1 MKDILCRSPPASL
14 AATGLAAKE
23 ASVLHSL
30 RSFGC
35 LLAVLLLAQ
44 HPLLAVDEYHYSGT
58 LLQVERSGDPQVVKQ
73 FDLYCVGR
81 SGSDGSRLFFSVD
94 ERGGGAWPWPERFG
108 ETILNVTGKRVG
120 GRPAH
125 ILHTFQDT
133 KYPVEL
139 PSPVFEYADRLAP
152 SATWTVEGR
161 EWEVRG
167 KKKIGDHDCW
177 QVAAVDRFGRPQSYF
192 VATGS
197 NLVVAAERRVFMG
210 RGDEFRLQLELTAW
224 KPLAE
229 DAGKQSADAADVL
242 LQIQSALERPEGTT
256 RPELSAS
263 QLASVAEKLDG
274 VLAATKGTRLAPLA
288 EAISRDVRSQQDR
301 DGNLDRLA
309 QRFVGQAAP
318 AFALQTLDRKVV
330 NSDSQKGR
338 VTILHFWDYRGEPL
352 EEPYGQV
359 GYLDYLANRR
369 GRFDVDVVGVAVNE
383 EFGTPATTGS
393 ALRSVRKLR
402 DFMNLSYPIATD
414 AGDVVRQFGD
424 PRQFKAELPLWVVV
438 GADGKIAHYHVG
450 SYQIKADE
458 GLRELDAVVV
468 KLVREKK
475 AIE

>member
-1 MKDILCRSPPASL
+1 MLHPVRSP
-14 AATGLAAKE
+14 
-23 ASVLHSL
+23 
-30 RSFGC
+30 RC
-35 LLAVLLLAQ
+35 LFVLLLLVSQ
-44 HPLLAVDEYHYSGT
+44 PLFAVDEYHYSGK

-73 FDLYCVGR
+73 FDLYCLGR
-81 SGSDGSRLFFSVD
+81 SDDGGTRLFFSVD
-94 ERGGGAWPWPERFG
+94 ERGGGAWAWPERFG
-108 ETILNVTGKRVG
+108 ESVLNAGGKRVG

-139 PSPVFEYADRLAP
+139 PSPVFEYADRL
-152 SATWTVEGR
+152 SANAVWKVGER
-161 EWEVRG
+161 DWEVRG
-167 KKKIGDHDCW
+167 QKKIGDHDCW
-177 QVAAVDRFGRPQSYF
+177 QVAAVDKFGRPQSYF

-210 RGDEFRLQLELTAW
+210 RGDEFRLQIELTAW
-224 KPLAE
+224 KPLGE
-229 DAGKQSADAADVL
+229 DDGKQATTAAEVL

-256 RPELSAS
+256 RPELSAA
-263 QLASVAEKLDG
+263 QLSSVAEKLDG
-274 VLAATKGTRLAPLA
+274 AVTATKGTRLAPLA

-309 QRFVGQAAP
+309 QRFVGKPAP
-318 AFALQTLDRKVV
+318 AFSLPTLNRKTVS
-330 NSDSQKGR
+330 SDSQKGR
-338 VTILHFWDYRGEPL
+338 VTVLHFWEYRGEPL

-369 GRFDVDVVGVAVNE
+369 GRLDVDVIGVAVNE
-383 EFGTPATTGS
+383 EFGAPGTSGT
-393 ALRSVRKLR
+393 ALRSTRKLR

-414 AGDVVRQFGD
+414 AGDIVRQFGD

-450 SYQIKADE
+450 NYQIKADE

-475 AIE
+475 STE